1 MADYTFTANGSY
13 TFIVNPRSSY
23 VLTAVGKLSS
33 GSTGTITPTMTL
45 STDTADDGSP
55 AGMPIEATP
64 GNPIQ
69 FKITNGYNGQG
80 SIFFYTPDIDEVIVT
95 VADATSPNVKVSV
108 IGALTSPE

>member
-1 MADYTFTANGSY
+1 MADYTFIANGSH
-13 TFIVNPRSSY
+13 TFTVAPRASY

-33 GSTGTITPTMTL
+33 GSTGTITPTMSH

-80 SIFFYTPDIDEVIVT
+80 SIFFYTPDVDEVIVT
-95 VADATSPNVKVSV
+95 VADATGPNIKVSV
-108 IGALTSPE
+108 VGALTSPE

>member
-1 MADYTFTANGSY
+1 MPSYHFTTNESHTFS
-13 TFIVNPRSSY
+13 VSPRASY
-23 VLTAVGKLSS
+23 VLTAVGKLST
-33 GSTGTITPTMTL
+33 GSAGTLTPTMTL
-45 STDTADDGSP
+45 STDEVDDGSP

-95 VADATSPNVKVSV
+95 VAGATGPDIKVSV
-108 IGALTSPE
+108 TGALTSPE